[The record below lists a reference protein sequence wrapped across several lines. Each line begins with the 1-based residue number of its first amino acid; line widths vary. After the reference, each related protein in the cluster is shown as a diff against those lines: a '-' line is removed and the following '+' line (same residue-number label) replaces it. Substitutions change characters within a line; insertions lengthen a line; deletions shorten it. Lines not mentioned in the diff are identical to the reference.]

1 MDFYSKNELT
11 PIYKFLSSGLIKGIG
26 VSTAKKIIGKF
37 KEKTLEVLESKPE
50 KLMEID
56 GIKKK
61 KYEIIKKSLD
71 EYKGAIRVIAFLKK
85 YDVDIKTIL
94 RIYDIFRDD
103 AVILIKNNPYLLI
116 EVPGI
121 NFITA
126 DMIAKNMGIPADSD
140 IRIAAGIKYIL
151 QKALEE
157 GHVFLPMNELILLLS
172 RLLSVDKERLCYIV
186 DKALNQGFIEDVV
199 LVKIKD
205 ESRVYLKSYYFME
218 KSIAK
223 MLYELNQEKDP
234 IEITMQDIEN
244 IEKKSGVKLAERQ
257 REALLKAAQNR
268 ILIITG
274 GPGTGKTTI
283 IKCITEFFKSKKM
296 KVALC
301 APTGRASKRM
311 AEATS
316 FEAVT
321 IHRLLE
327 YNSETFEGFGKS
339 KENPLEEDV
348 VIVDETSMVDVSL
361 MYHLLSA
368 LKKDARII
376 LVGDKDQLPSV
387 GPGNVLK
394 DLITSEKIETVFLDQ
409 IFRQAKE
416 SLITVNAHR
425 INKGLIPF
433 LNKKDSDFFLL
444 QADTPE
450 EILEKIIELVTV
462 RIPQYGN
469 FDPNEDIQVITPMK
483 KTLIGVEN
491 LNKKLQEVLNPGT
504 KDKKELVYNGLVFRE
519 NDKVM
524 QIKNNYQKEVFNGD
538 VGRIVKIKNHNEIIV
553 AYQDVYGLREV
564 TYREKEKEEIT
575 LAYALSVHK
584 SQGSE
589 YPVVVMPISF
599 AHYPMLDRNLL
610 YTAITRA
617 KKLMVLIG
625 TKQALFYAI
634 KNIKKIKRNTGL
646 KDFLEEE
653 NEGIR

>member
-1 MDFYSKNELT
+1 
-11 PIYKFLSSGLIKGIG
+11 
-26 VSTAKKIIGKF
+26 
-37 KEKTLEVLESKPE
+37 
-50 KLMEID
+50 
-56 GIKKK
+56 
-61 KYEIIKKSLD
+61 
-71 EYKGAIRVIAFLKK
+71 
-85 YDVDIKTIL
+85 
-94 RIYDIFRDD
+94 
-103 AVILIKNNPYLLI
+103 
-116 EVPGI
+116 
-121 NFITA
+121 
-126 DMIAKNMGIPADSD
+126 
-140 IRIAAGIKYIL
+140 
-151 QKALEE
+151 
-157 GHVFLPMNELILLLS
+157 
-172 RLLSVDKERLCYIV
+172 
-186 DKALNQGFIEDVV
+186 
-199 LVKIKD
+199 
-205 ESRVYLKSYYFME
+205 
-218 KSIAK
+218 
-223 MLYELNQEKDP
+223 
-234 IEITMQDIEN
+234 
-244 IEKKSGVKLAERQ
+244 
-257 REALLKAAQNR
+257 
-268 ILIITG
+268 
-274 GPGTGKTTI
+274 
-283 IKCITEFFKSKKM
+283 
-296 KVALC
+296 
-301 APTGRASKRM
+301 
-311 AEATS
+311 
-316 FEAVT
+316 
-321 IHRLLE
+321 
-327 YNSETFEGFGKS
+327 
-339 KENPLEEDV
+339 
-348 VIVDETSMVDVSL
+348 MVDVSL